1 MKIKFKNLKAA
12 LSTLVLLMPQC
23 SFVGAHSDK
32 KLIYDF
38 VESLSIA
45 SEAVT
50 IKLPGNM
57 DLQHDVS
64 QVSHNGTDASVL
76 VFTSNAKFKEKL
88 TYQHQPTNTAD
99 ETGHVAKIK
108 QELCSNYDTVKQ
120 HSKKTKRFKYKG
132 ITHHLIQ
139 MTFSCYGEKGPTAV
153 TVVSVSDN
161 TGQVTVSAQVQHP
174 SLKKAVTQS
183 KQLAKK
189 GLSTRKDSSG
199 PSLWVILGIGALVY
213 AMLIV
218 HHPLAGINEAFLSKL
233 PGLAGAITP
242 IGVPL

>member
-1 MKIKFKNLKAA
+1 MKAA
-12 LSTLVLLMPQC
+12 LSTLVIMMPQC

-57 DLQHDVS
+57 DLQQDVS
-64 QVSHNGTDASVL
+64 QVSRNGTDASVL
-76 VFTSNAKFKEKL
+76 VFTSNAKFQEKL
-88 TYQHQPTNTAD
+88 TYQHQPMNTVGD
-99 ETGHVAKIK
+99 IGHVAKIEK
-108 QELCSNYDTVKQ
+108 ELCSNYDDIKQ

-132 ITHHLIQ
+132 VTYHLRQ

-183 KQLAKK
+183 KRLAKK

-199 PSLWVILGIGALVY
+199 PSLWVILGIGVLVGCLALLGSLRVVSGK
-213 AMLIV
+213 IFSN
-218 HHPLAGINEAFLSKL
+218 PLGI
-233 PGLAGAITP
+233 AGAITP